1 MKNKLLFSGMAAAS
15 LLTAAVTATSY
26 AAPTVVSDSALDEIT
41 GKAANITTASA
52 LAISVAFTGSDASA
66 NVQWGYYQWYDN
78 HSSDTSKVKGGNR
91 FDGSSSQVQASVTE
105 LNNAIF
111 WGGLGQNSLT
121 TGTMSGG
128 SNMAYGTFAGGGF

>member
-26 AAPTVVSDSALDEIT
+26 AAPAVVSDSALDAIT
-41 GKAANITTASA
+41 GKNNVSSSSA

-66 NVQWGYYQWYDN
+66 NVQWAYYQWYDN
-78 HSSDTSKVKGGNR
+78 HASDTSKVKGGNR
-91 FDGSSSQVQASVTE
+91 FDGSTSAVQQSVSE

-111 WGGLGQNSLT
+111 WGGLGQNSLH
-121 TGTMSGG
+121 TGAMSGG

>member
-26 AAPTVVSDSALDEIT
+26 AAPTAMSDNALDQIT
-41 GKAANITTASA
+41 GKNNLTTASA
-52 LAISVAFTGSDASA
+52 LAVSVAFTGSDASA
-66 NVQWGYYQWYDN
+66 NVQWAYYQWYDD
-78 HSSDTSKVKGGNR
+78 HSQDTSKVKGGNR
-91 FDGSSSQVQASVTE
+91 FDGSSSTVQANVNE

>member
-41 GKAANITTASA
+41 GKNNVTTASA

-91 FDGSSSQVQASVTE
+91 FDGSSSQVQASVSE